1 MVFGFGSKIMD
12 SARVARASTRIALSC
27 GLAVMLMA
35 AAPATRLAD
44 FKQRVLATHNQER
57 AALGVGPL
65 VWSDALAA
73 NAAKWAAHLAPTSD
87 LEHDETLDVEG
98 ENLWRGTKGAYT
110 PEDMVTLWID
120 EKRAFRNNPIPNVSI
135 TGDIGDVGH
144 YTQVV
149 WRTTTTVGCAVVDAA
164 GGDEVMVCR
173 YMEGG
178 NIMGE
183 RAY

>member
-1 MVFGFGSKIMD
+1 MMNYIG
-12 SARVARASTRIALSC
+12 RASIRIA
-27 GLAVMLMA
+27 AVTTIGIMLMA
-35 AAPATRLAD
+35 AAPVSRLAD
-44 FKQRVLATHNQER
+44 FKQRILATHNSER
-57 AALGVGPL
+57 ASLGLGPL

-87 LEHDETLDVEG
+87 IEHDESLDVEG

-120 EKRAFRNNPIPNVSI
+120 EKKAFRNNPIPNVSI

-149 WRTTTTVGCAVVDAA
+149 WRTTGLVGCAVADAA

-178 NIMGE
+178 NIMGQT
-183 RAY
+183 AY